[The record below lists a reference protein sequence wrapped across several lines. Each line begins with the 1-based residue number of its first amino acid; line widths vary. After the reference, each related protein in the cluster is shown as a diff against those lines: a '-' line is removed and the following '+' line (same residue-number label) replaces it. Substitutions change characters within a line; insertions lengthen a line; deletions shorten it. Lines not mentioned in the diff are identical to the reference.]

1 MSVQLEVKERAIR
14 PRSLRNQLR
23 HEGKVPAIVYGYQIE
38 STPIY
43 FEEKNL
49 SKILREHGAN
59 TVIKMT
65 VDGKNINTLMSK
77 AQLDTFTGQ
86 MLHVEFLSVNM
97 KETTEVEAE
106 VQLIGESA
114 GVKAGGTLAQ
124 NLYTVLVAA
133 TPDKLPESIE
143 VDITNLEIGD
153 ALTIADL
160 PEHKDY
166 EILTDPEEQLVAI
179 VEAQTAPEEEEGTAA
194 ETTEPELAE

>member
-1 MSVQLEVKERAIR
+1 ME
-14 PRSLRNQLR
+14 
-23 HEGKVPAIVYGYQIE
+23 
-38 STPIY
+38 
-43 FEEKNL
+43 
-49 SKILREHGAN
+49 
-59 TVIKMT
+59 
-65 VDGKNINTLMSK
+65 NINTLMSK

-114 GVKAGGTLAQ
+114 CESWGTLAQ
-124 NLYTVLVAA
+124 NLYTVLVAT

-179 VEAQTAPEEEEGTAA
+179 VEAQTAPEEEEGTVA

>member
-1 MSVQLEVKERAIR
+1 M
-14 PRSLRNQLR
+14 
-23 HEGKVPAIVYGYQIE
+23 
-38 STPIY
+38 
-43 FEEKNL
+43 
-49 SKILREHGAN
+49 
-59 TVIKMT
+59 
-65 VDGKNINTLMSK
+65 
-77 AQLDTFTGQ
+77 
-86 MLHVEFLSVNM
+86 
-97 KETTEVEAE
+97 
-106 VQLIGESA
+106 
-114 GVKAGGTLAQ
+114 KAGGTLAQ

-194 ETTEPELAE
+194 ETIEPELAE

>member
-1 MSVQLEVKERAIR
+1 
-14 PRSLRNQLR
+14 
-23 HEGKVPAIVYGYQIE
+23 
-38 STPIY
+38 
-43 FEEKNL
+43 
-49 SKILREHGAN
+49 
-59 TVIKMT
+59 
-65 VDGKNINTLMSK
+65 
-77 AQLDTFTGQ
+77 

-114 GVKAGGTLAQ
+114 GVKSWGYLSSKTCTLF
-124 NLYTVLVAA
+124 LVAT

-194 ETTEPELAE
+194 ETIEPELAE